1 MSPWSSLQMQLP
13 FAKGQEA
20 VAKPTASADVLAS
33 EPGAGDSPADEL
45 LRAAIVDSRRK
56 SGFLP
61 IAEEAVQA
69 RPGDAHLLLLA
80 AAAALLDRNPE
91 RALKFLK
98 RFAKRFVLVNAYHL
112 LGALALAQQNKL
124 VLARSILESHGLDNP
139 SLAFVNFPGGWARR
153 AWLDR
158 ELDRIFER
166 GKASR
171 GRRVVSA
178 EERRAARGKA
188 SSKPSLPRR
197 GKATD
202 KTTIV
207 AASVTEAAPVGLP
220 HIDIDIPFGIELALD
235 PLLA

>member
-45 LRAAIVDSRRK
+45 LRAAIADSRRK

-158 ELDRIFER
+158 ELDRIYEP

-178 EERRAARGKA
+178 EERHAARGKA
-188 SSKPSLPRR
+188 GSKPSVPRR
-197 GKATD
+197 APLAAD
-202 KTTIV
+202 KTAIV
-207 AASVTEAAPVGLP
+207 AASVAVTPVG
-220 HIDIDIPFGIELALD
+220 
-235 PLLA
+235 